1 MSTLR
6 TLFAVTLIALTTGC
20 ASGLNPAQKS
30 EFAELRAKNLDVE
43 VTRPNLAAG
52 LGLLP
57 GGGSLYSRAYGYSI
71 ANMLLWP
78 ASILWDPFS
87 GYRAAEALNYQ
98 ATREHVA
105 SLRKRDI
112 SQLDTRLNSNEI
124 DSKTYILEKRKIEDK
139 YPMAL

>member
-1 MSTLR
+1 
-6 TLFAVTLIALTTGC
+6 
-20 ASGLNPAQKS
+20 
-30 EFAELRAKNLDVE
+30 
-43 VTRPNLAAG
+43 
-52 LGLLP
+52 
-57 GGGSLYSRAYGYSI
+57 
-71 ANMLLWP
+71 MLLWP